1 MKLTVGKLRHER
13 MIKLILWMLRNG
25 NVITIAQLLEF
36 YPKWELNK
44 RIFPTGILKR
54 TKKGHYSL
62 DIELLKK
69 CVYVVT
75 PELYESMKIRKPEQ
89 EAKAIRRRRRYAANK
104 RPVDRT
110 VDPDPLSIANILIPE
125 LKIKPGWNKGGTRP

>member
-13 MIKLILWMLRNG
+13 MIRLILWMLRNG
-25 NVITIAQLLEF
+25 NVITIAQLREF
-36 YPKWELNK
+36 YPNWELNK

-54 TKKGHYSL
+54 VSKGHYSL

-75 PELYESMKIRKPEQ
+75 PELYESMKIRKPESA
-89 EAKAIRRRRRYAANK
+89 AKAVRKRRRCAANK

-110 VDPDPLSIANILIPE
+110 VDPDPLSVANILIPE
-125 LKIKPGWNKGGTRP
+125 LKIKPGWKRGGTQL